1 MKTVLL
7 VIMIVLII
15 INSSSFIYG
24 KRKIKNLEVNN
35 ENSEELYKK
44 GIRYVII
51 SVVISFVTIIG
62 ASIIAIIYFLG

>member
-15 INSSSFIYG
+15 INSCSFIYG